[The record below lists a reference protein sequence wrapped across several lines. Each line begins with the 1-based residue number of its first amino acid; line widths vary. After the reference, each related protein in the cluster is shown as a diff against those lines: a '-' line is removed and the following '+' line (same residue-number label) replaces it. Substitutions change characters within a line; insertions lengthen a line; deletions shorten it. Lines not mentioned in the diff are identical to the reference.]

1 MDVKNNGGKIT
12 EPAFPT
18 DAVLSND
25 NRRIF
30 TLKGEHRRSWTAE
43 NPGSHVGICL
53 KIDGGLIKSTK
64 QNKCDGGLLL
74 DDNRSFLVEFKGKDY
89 EHAVEQLKAT
99 KRYFEDNYSEYEF
112 KFFAR
117 IVGKSFPK
125 TSTTRQTAIRV
136 LEKSFGKNYK
146 IFENQG
152 KETI

>member
-1 MDVKNNGGKIT
+1 M
-12 EPAFPT
+12 
-18 DAVLSND
+18 
-25 NRRIF
+25 
-30 TLKGEHRRSWTAE
+30 
-43 NPGSHVGICL
+43 
-53 KIDGGLIKSTK
+53 
-64 QNKCDGGLLL
+64 L

>member
-1 MDVKNNGGKIT
+1 MSVSSDGKKIT
-12 EPAFPT
+12 DPVFPN

-25 NRRIF
+25 NRSNF
-30 TLKGEHRRSWTAE
+30 TLKGEHKRSWTAE
-43 NPGSHVGICL
+43 NPDKHVGLCL
-53 KIDGGLIKSTK
+53 KIDGGLIVSTR
-64 QNKCDGGLLL
+64 QNRCDAGLLL
-74 DDNRSFLVEFKGKDY
+74 DDDSLFLIEFKGKDY
-89 EHAVEQLKAT
+89 EHAIEQLKAT